1 MADYSSGMMGLKKII
16 LLLLLNFALSA
27 TCRCGETKAPSSTG
41 DAPTATPAN
50 PRPRA
55 ADKSIMTLPIEQLMN
70 IQVTSVSKS
79 AEPVLKA
86 PAAIYVITQDDIRRS
101 GVNSI
106 PEALRMA
113 PGMTVGRV
121 TANQWAIGSRGF
133 TSVFATKLLVLIDG
147 RTVYT
152 PVFSG
157 TLWDVQDT
165 LMEDIDRIEVIRGP
179 GATLWGSNAVNGV
192 INVITKNANQTQGGL
207 AVASAGTEERVNGA
221 VRYGGKP
228 VKTVAIRGYAKYF
241 DNDDQVLPGG
251 RDTSDDW
258 RMGRGGF
265 RMDWAAAK
273 DDAVTFQGDI
283 YKGKVGET
291 IAVPIL
297 DAPYSQTL
305 TGDGKVSG
313 GNFQSRWEHTF
324 SETSSMQ
331 LAAYYDRTDR
341 IKIETADD
349 ARDTLDLDF
358 QYQFQWNRHDVVC
371 GAGYRV
377 GSGETKPGILRVP
390 QRTTE
395 LYNAFVQDDITLIR
409 DKLKLTIG
417 SKFEQNDFTGFEIQ
431 PSLRLLWAPNS
442 THSLWTSVSR
452 AVRIPSLI
460 ADGSILDVTTLPPG
474 ALGPGTPATRVTSV
488 GNKDAKAERLLAY
501 ELGYRVKPHA
511 RVSLD
516 LAAFYND
523 YDNLL
528 TVEPRAPISENSPAP
543 PHLLIPAKFDNL
555 SQGASY
561 GAEAVASVSIRKWWR
576 MQATYSFLR
585 VDLRQGRSQSD
596 AATSAEGMDPRNQA
610 GVRSMFNLP
619 HNVELDFWL
628 RYMDSIPEVDVPS
641 YVAGDVRVG
650 WRPTRRLELSL
661 LGKNLFD
668 NQHPEF
674 SSTIPTQRT
683 EVQNSVSFKIT
694 LKF

>member
-1 MADYSSGMMGLKKII
+1 M
-16 LLLLLNFALSA
+16 
-27 TCRCGETKAPSSTG
+27 
-41 DAPTATPAN
+41 
-50 PRPRA
+50 
-55 ADKSIMTLPIEQLMN
+55 
-70 IQVTSVSKS
+70 
-79 AEPVLKA
+79 
-86 PAAIYVITQDDIRRS
+86 
-101 GVNSI
+101 
-106 PEALRMA
+106 
-113 PGMTVGRV
+113 
-121 TANQWAIGSRGF
+121 
-133 TSVFATKLLVLIDG
+133 
-147 RTVYT
+147 
-152 PVFSG
+152 
-157 TLWDVQDT
+157 
-165 LMEDIDRIEVIRGP
+165 
-179 GATLWGSNAVNGV
+179 
-192 INVITKNANQTQGGL
+192 
-207 AVASAGTEERVNGA
+207 
-221 VRYGGKP
+221 
-228 VKTVAIRGYAKYF
+228 AIRISLTDQIAEFTRAGREGF
-241 DNDDQVLPGG
+241 DLKP
-251 RDTSDDW
+251 R
-258 RMGRGGF
+258 RGGGH
-265 RMDWAAAK
+265 
-273 DDAVTFQGDI
+273 TG
-283 YKGKVGET
+283 
-291 IAVPIL
+291 L
-297 DAPYSQTL
+297 L
-305 TGDGKVSG
+305 TV
-313 GNFQSRWEHTF
+313 F
-324 SETSSMQ
+324 
-331 LAAYYDRTDR
+331 
-341 IKIETADD
+341 
-349 ARDTLDLDF
+349 
-358 QYQFQWNRHDVVC
+358 
-371 GAGYRV
+371 GA
-377 GSGETKPGILRVP
+377 I
-390 QRTTE
+390 
-395 LYNAFVQDDITLIR
+395 
-409 DKLKLTIG
+409 
-417 SKFEQNDFTGFEIQ
+417 DFTGFEIQ